1 MARMYAKVVGLVV
14 LLTGIIGLFAGDQ
27 LLGVFNIELAED
39 IIHLGS
45 GALLAYAGFALTDYA
60 AVRKIVGA
68 VGVVYLIVGIL
79 GFVIPKLLGLLP
91 EVGLSVADNL
101 LHLVLGVLGIVAA
114 RDAKDSAPARR
125 TA

>member
-45 GALLAYAGFALTDYA
+45 GALLAYAGFALADIG

-101 LHLVLGVLGIVAA
+101 LHLVLGLLGIVAA
-114 RDAKDSAPARR
+114 RDVKDSAPARR